1 MTDDD
6 LDQIDRNRRHFLGV
20 ATAVTG
26 LAGAGLAIYPFLA
39 SLQPS
44 ARAQA
49 LGVPVE
55 VPIGSIE
62 PGEMVRVLW
71 RGKLIFVLHR
81 SDGMLEHLDDSIAML
96 RDPNSEVVEQQ
107 PDYTANATRSVKP
120 EFLVVEGAC
129 THLGC
134 APIED
139 FEVRPADS
147 WGGGFFCPCHG
158 SIFDLAGR
166 VFKGVP
172 APTNLRIPPHR
183 FVRDD
188 LILLGQDTGAV

>member
-6 LDQIDRNRRHFLGV
+6 LDQIDRNRRHFLSI

-26 LAGAGLAIYPFLA
+26 LVGAGFAMSTFLA
-39 SLQPS
+39 SLKPS

-49 LGVPVE
+49 LGAPVE
-55 VPIGSIE
+55 VPIGMMES
-62 PGEMVRVLW
+62 GELVRVLW
-71 RGKLIFVLHR
+71 RGRLVFVLRR
-81 SDGMLEHLDDSIAML
+81 SEEMLSNLGDNLDRL

-107 PDYTANATRSVKP
+107 PEYAANATRSVSR
-120 EFLVVEGAC
+120 EFLVVEGSC

-139 FEVRPADS
+139 FELRPAEN
-147 WGGGFFCPCHG
+147 WQGGFFCTCHG
-158 SIFDLAGR
+158 SKFDLAGR
-166 VFKGVP
+166 VYDGVP
-172 APTNLRIPPHR
+172 APTNLRVPPHR

-188 LILLGQDTGAV
+188 LILIGQDTGVT

>member
-1 MTDDD
+1 MNEDDVD
-6 LDQIDRNRRHFLGV
+6 RLDRNRRHFLTV

-26 LAGAGLAIYPFLA
+26 LAGVGAASIPFLA
-39 SLQPS
+39 SFKPS

-49 LGVPVE
+49 LGAPVE
-55 VPIGSIE
+55 VPIGSMQ

-71 RGKLIFVLHR
+71 RGRLVFVLR
-81 SDGMLEHLDDSIAML
+81 RDETMLAKLQENLDQL

-107 PDYTANATRSVKP
+107 PNYTANETRSVRP
-120 EFLVVEGAC
+120 EYLVVEGSC

-134 APIED
+134 APLED
-139 FEVRPADS
+139 FEVRPAES
-147 WGGGFFCPCHG
+147 WNGGFFCPCHG
-158 SIFDLAGR
+158 SKFDLAGR
-166 VFKGVP
+166 VYKGVP

-188 LILLGQDTGAV
+188 LILIGQDTGAA